1 MGTPCAPPNPAGLV
15 DLVPEGWRAFELL
28 MTFASLRWGAV
39 TALTRGD
46 LDLEKRTVRVS
57 RQFMTVRGGIKVGP
71 LMTLATAERRPKAS
85 PKAVGVRAEV
95 GPRRAPRPPRDPS
108 RATAKAEPA
117 RRALRGSPMRHGR

>member
-15 DLVPEGWRAFELL
+15 DLVPDRWRAFVLL
-28 MTFASLRWGAV
+28 MTFASMRWGAV

-57 RQFMTVRGGIKVGP
+57 RQFMTVRGGIEVGP

-85 PKAVGVRAEV
+85 PKGGWR
-95 GPRRAPRPPRDPS
+95 PR
-108 RATAKAEPA
+108 
-117 RRALRGSPMRHGR
+117 